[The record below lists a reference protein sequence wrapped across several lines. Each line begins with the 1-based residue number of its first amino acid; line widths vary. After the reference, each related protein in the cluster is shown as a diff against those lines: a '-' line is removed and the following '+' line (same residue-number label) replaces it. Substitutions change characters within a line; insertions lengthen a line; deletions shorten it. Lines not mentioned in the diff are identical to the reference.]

1 MNIGVHGLQEFWFS
15 QDIRPV
21 VREFQKNIYLCFIDY
36 SKAFDCVDYNK
47 LWEILKENTRIP
59 GHLTCFVRNL
69 YVGQE
74 ARVRTGH
81 GTTDWFKIGKG
92 LCQVCILLP

>member
-1 MNIGVHGLQEFWFS
+1 MLNHRKFKGI
-15 QDIRPV
+15 
-21 VREFQKNIYLCFIDY
+21 KKIYFCFIDY

-81 GTTDWFKIGKG
+81 GTTDYLTYMHSTSCKMPGR
-92 LCQVCILLP
+92 